1 VLSVDEKMGQTYI
14 GDNVGNTLGA
24 RDYKQPQAVVYG
36 LCSDGSNAMKSSN
49 PHSGIYEA
57 ETTRT
62 LDNNGGNPAC
72 NQGGMIVLEGNGQRD
87 SHKGDGYKESETMY
101 TLNTVEQHGVCTYQQ
116 STGALCASGYDKLGV
131 QEAANDMY
139 VVQSMEVFHCT
150 SEKEKVQPLKAR
162 DYKDP
167 QLVCYGVDCYNQ
179 TQTEE
184 VSKSLNSAATDSDHI
199 PCVYG
204 LDRASFNQ
212 GQNAQYD
219 FSIEKEKAQTLVSR
233 GPGGVLS
240 RQSVPYAQE
249 IARE

>member
-1 VLSVDEKMGQTYI
+1 MGQTYI

-24 RDYKQPQAVVYG
+24 RDFKQPQAGVYG
-36 LCSDGSNAMKSSN
+36 MCSYDSNSMKSTN

-116 STGALCASGYDKLGV
+116 TTGALTPGAHPGSYNGQDAY
-131 QEAANDMY
+131 NDML
-139 VVQSMEVFHCT
+139 VVDKSPKTVT
-150 SEKEKVQPLKAR
+150 
-162 DYKDP
+162 
-167 QLVCYGVDCYNQ
+167 YGVDCYNQ
-179 TQTEE
+179 TQSKE
-184 VSKSLNSAATDSDHI
+184 VTKSLNAAATDSDHI

-219 FSIEKEKAQTLVSR
+219 FSIEEETAQTLVSR
-233 GPGGVLS
+233 GPGGGTEQTVGALC
-240 RQSVPYAQE
+240 
-249 IARE
+249 ARDYKGVGNQYVNEGKCIIQRIE